1 MSAHATPERRRMNRR
16 FAVGLGVALAALVVV
31 VLLVVSYTAPS

>member
-1 MSAHATPERRRMNRR
+1 MMRGRPL
-16 FAVGLGVALAALVVV
+16 AVRLAFLLAAVVVV